1 MAEDIDLNFRPKS
14 YFGPRRLEQ
23 YLISKVKGAV
33 VKARLE
39 ALSEE
44 GRHAEVASLLGDEGI
59 SEADTKAL
67 EGVHPMFMGG
77 NYLPDTDD
85 GEVEIARI
93 EIASTTFD
101 VTCVFAR
108 AEKGLIRYRVVDEYE
123 GDTLSGPNEMTS
135 DRPLTLGELT
145 DFFLNAW
152 SLVDVLEMNFEDD
165 VESALGFFIAR
176 SEFYPDLDTLCRQRV
191 IEAFPVRSDEDE
203 RRPLGVKAERRSTSP
218 AEQSSRPDVVSI
230 TLQLPS
236 AGRDPHEARRR
247 CRLPLP
253 DEPRITGGGRYLSVE
268 PSSHHRHALDELGE
282 LARRRMPENVLVSS
296 EALKEH
302 GPGKDRHA
310 DARHGQCAIDELLR
324 QSERWIGDDPVV
336 RGRFEGATQKVTD
349 WAIPIVDRR
358 RTKRPIRSTPPAC
371 GTCDHGRRRA
381 PGSSWSRGLPCQ

>member
-1 MAEDIDLNFRPKS
+1 MAEGIDLNFRPKS

-59 SEADTKAL
+59 SEADIKAL
-67 EGVHPMFMGG
+67 ERVHPMFMGG

-108 AEKGLIRYRVVDEYE
+108 PEKGLIRYRVVDEYD

-135 DRPLTLGELT
+135 DKPLTLGELT

-165 VESALGFFIAR
+165 VESALGFFTAR
-176 SEFYPDLDTLCRQRV
+176 SEFYPELDSLCRQRV
-191 IEAFPVRSDEDE
+191 IEAFPCSIR
-203 RRPLGVKAERRSTSP
+203 RGRGRPLVGQGRE
-218 AEQSSRPDVVSI
+218 
-230 TLQLPS
+230 TL
-236 AGRDPHEARRR
+236 D
-247 CRLPLP
+247 
-253 DEPRITGGGRYLSVE
+253 
-268 PSSHHRHALDELGE
+268 
-282 LARRRMPENVLVSS
+282 
-296 EALKEH
+296 
-302 GPGKDRHA
+302 
-310 DARHGQCAIDELLR
+310 
-324 QSERWIGDDPVV
+324 
-336 RGRFEGATQKVTD
+336 F
-349 WAIPIVDRR
+349 
-358 RTKRPIRSTPPAC
+358 AC
-371 GTCDHGRRRA
+371 GAIVTT
-381 PGSSWSRGLPCQ
+381 